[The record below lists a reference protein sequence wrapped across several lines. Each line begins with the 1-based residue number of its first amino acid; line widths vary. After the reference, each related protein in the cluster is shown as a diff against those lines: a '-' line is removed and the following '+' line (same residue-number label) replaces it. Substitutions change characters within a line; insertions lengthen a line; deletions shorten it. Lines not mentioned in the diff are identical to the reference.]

1 MANIFGQ
8 IDNKILAMKIDQALE
23 MLRTKSPEELK
34 GKASKVDR
42 NELMRKLSEL
52 DAKKI
57 KEMNIDTEKLKK
69 SLSGADLE
77 KIRAVAG
84 KDADV
89 VMMKLKE
96 LLGG

>member
-1 MANIFGQ
+1 
-8 IDNKILAMKIDQALE
+8 
-23 MLRTKSPEELK
+23 
-34 GKASKVDR
+34 
-42 NELMRKLSEL
+42 
-52 DAKKI
+52 
-57 KEMNIDTEKLKK
+57 MNIDTEKLKK